1 LYSLNYAGI
10 QRLEILDPAPASH
23 NESGSK
29 SMARKEEEGGR
40 AEDGTN
46 VRVV

>member
-10 QRLEILDPAPASH
+10 QRLEISDPAPVSH

-29 SMARKEEEGGR
+29 SMARKEEGGR
-40 AEDGTN
+40 AEDDTN